1 VRKIVQVKQ
10 TFHFAHLSQQT
21 LYSLVVAGGQRAS
34 GKSDFP
40 TETFLYSKNRS
51 FFDTAEKNALLTESL
66 ILVHSAQFIAVGGS
80 LLHQFAAERNIQVSI
95 RRSR

>member
-1 VRKIVQVKQ
+1 MK
-10 TFHFAHLSQQT
+10 QT
-21 LYSLVVAGGQRAS
+21 LYSLGVAGGQELNPRY
-34 GKSDFP
+34 KSQEFR
-40 TETFLYSKNRS
+40 TETFLYSENRS
-51 FFDTAEKNALLTESL
+51 FFDTEQENALLTESL

>member
-1 VRKIVQVKQ
+1 VQKIVQVKQ
-10 TFHFAHLSQQT
+10 TFHSDHLSQQT
-21 LYSLVVAGGQRAS
+21 LYSLGVAGGQRAL

-40 TETFLYSKNRS
+40 TETFLYSGNRS
-51 FFDTAEKNALLTESL
+51 FFDTEQENALLTESL
-66 ILVHSAQFIAVGGS
+66 ILVDSAQFIAVGGS